1 MLDQQYEGEL
11 QGYTYAREGH
21 PNADVLAQHIDALE
35 GVEGGLVVGSG
46 MAAITALFMGLLS
59 HGDHVIAGD
68 QLYGRSLRLLR

>member
-1 MLDQQYEGEL
+1 MRKLR
-11 QGYTYAREGH
+11 YTYAREGH
-21 PNADVLAQHIDALE
+21 PNETTQHIDALE

-68 QLYGRSLRLLR
+68 QLYGRSKASEKIFQGLG